1 VPKRYRSRKRKPRE
15 KRRVSAVR
23 SYRERTPDISLVN
36 DLSHEEKEPKENKT
50 IEEVLRDLRR
60 SLDVYLPQVRDQTNA
75 FREKAAKTARE
86 RPMLALG
93 VAFLVG
99 IALGITLSKL
109 RD

>member
-1 VPKRYRSRKRKPRE
+1 
-15 KRRVSAVR
+15 
-23 SYRERTPDISLVN
+23 VN
-36 DLSHEEKEPKENKT
+36 DLSQEEKELKDSKT
-50 IEEVLRDLRR
+50 IEVLKDLRKN
-60 SLDVYLPQVRDQTNA
+60 LDVYLPQVREQANV

-93 VAFLVG
+93 MAFLVG